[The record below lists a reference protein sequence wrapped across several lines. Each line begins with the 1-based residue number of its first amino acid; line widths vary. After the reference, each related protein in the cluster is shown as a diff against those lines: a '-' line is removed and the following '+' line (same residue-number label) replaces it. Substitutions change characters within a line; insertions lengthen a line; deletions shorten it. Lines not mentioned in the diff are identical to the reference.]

1 MTGLC
6 RLFGVSKQA
15 YYQHVD
21 NVFARLAHERFLI
34 EYVHSVRE
42 LDPGIGGEKLWLM
55 YKGYFGTEHSL
66 GRDAFLAVL
75 KAHGLMLRK
84 HRKGPRTTHSN
95 HDLPVYPNLVCNLLV
110 TRPNQV
116 WVSDITY
123 VRTDDGFCFLSIV
136 TDAYTHEVV
145 GWFVGPTLES
155 VYTLEALKMACTRLE
170 GTHIKL
176 IHHSDRGTQYASLL
190 YTAYLK
196 GLNIQISMT
205 ESGDPKDNAVA
216 ERINGILKTEFL
228 NHHHFAGIM
237 QVRNTVMQAVDFYNN
252 QRPHRSLDMMTPVQT
267 RQTTGRIKK
276 RWKSYKDSYREEC
289 TV

>member
-1 MTGLC
+1 M
-6 RLFGVSKQA
+6 
-15 YYQHVD
+15 
-21 NVFARLAHERFLI
+21 
-34 EYVHSVRE
+34 EYVHTVRD

-55 YKGYFGTEHSL
+55 YKDYFGTDYSL

-75 KAHGLMLRK
+75 KEYRLMLRK
-84 HRKGPRTTHSN
+84 HRKGPRTTNSN
-95 HDLPVYPNLVCNLLV
+95 HDLAVYPDLVRTLLV

-123 VRTDDGFCFLSIV
+123 VRTDEGFCYLSII

-155 VYTLEALKMACTRLE
+155 IYTLEALKMPCKRLE
-170 GTHIKL
+170 GTNIKL
-176 IHHSDRGTQYASLL
+176 IHHSDRGCQYASLL

-196 GLNIQISMT
+196 GLKIQISMT
-205 ESGDPKDNAVA
+205 QSGDPKDNAVA

-228 NHHHFAGIM
+228 NHHHFAGIR
-237 QVRNTVMQAVDFYNN
+237 QVRNTVSQAIEFYNN
-252 QRPHRSLDMMTPVQT
+252 KRPHRSLDMMTPVQA
-267 RQTTGRIKK
+267 RQMTGQIKK

-289 TV
+289 IV